1 MGSIFINA
9 GIAAGVALAAIPVI
23 LHLFMKQTPKH
34 VVFPALRLI
43 RKREERT
50 RKKLKIK
57 NWLLLL
63 ARMALLALMALAL
76 ARPRFDAKIKAGD
89 DQVETAIAM
98 VFDTS
103 LSMSY
108 TEHDKSRLDEAKEL
122 ADQILSR
129 THPSSQVFFLD
140 SARATEPVAIS
151 PGAARKAIAALEIE
165 PANQPVNQALGLA
178 YAAVLASDK
187 PRREVF
193 VFTDLARSAW
203 AVNQGVSN
211 RDEAEKVPGGV
222 GTYILDL
229 SAPPDQRHDV
239 AIARVEPE
247 NSVVGQDE
255 PVPIRVHLR
264 ATGKP
269 AQRLVEFYLDGVKKD
284 QKTVDVP
291 ADSEV
296 EVPQFLPRVEAGL
309 HRVAIRLAGEPDPIP
324 FNDVHYLTFEA
335 RPPVKVLVLSDRNED
350 ADHVANALDPV
361 EWRGRED
368 APRPYHV
375 EQRLTS
381 GLDIPALRRDLA
393 GFAGVFV
400 LNVERPTA
408 ELWQALDEFIKRGGG
423 VVIGVGDR
431 VAAGR
436 DAYNESAVAQGLL
449 PATLGPVRVHDEFSF
464 GRADIGNALFAHGQ
478 PDVFLAELARVPV
491 FKSMTVEPAADARTL
506 LWYQDESPALLERT
520 ITSEAGTAGRVLLW
534 TTALVSVPDPTRA
547 WNQFPIANWSFFQLM
562 NQTVPYLAG
571 SAGRRLSVE
580 AGETVSLPVDAS
592 KRFTDF
598 NAQPNGEAAPI
609 RLNEPTLGRPLLIAT
624 RATNLKPENL
634 LGQWTVTASRAGGPS
649 QTMGFSVNPPAA
661 ESQLAAVEAADLD
674 RLLGKDG
681 YRVADSPQDLKR
693 KVEETTIGREVF
705 PWIMLGILFVVT
717 LENALANT
725 FYRDR
730 PAAAAAAAPRAA
742 AGA

>member
-23 LHLFMKQTPKH
+23 LHLFMRQAPKH
-34 VVFPALRLI
+34 VVFPAIRLI
-43 RKREERT
+43 RNREEKT
-50 RKKLKIK
+50 RKKLRIK
-57 NWLLLL
+57 NWLLLF

-108 TEHDKSRLDEAKEL
+108 TEEDKSRLDEAKEL

-129 THPSSQVFFLD
+129 THASSQVFFID

-187 PRREVF
+187 PRREAF
-193 VFTDLARSAW
+193 VFTDLSRSAW
-203 AVNQGVSN
+203 AVNQSIAG
-211 RDEAEKVPGGV
+211 REEAAQVPGGV
-222 GTYILDL
+222 GTYLL
-229 SAPPDQRHDV
+229 NLATPADQRHDV
-239 AIARVEPE
+239 AIARVEPQGGI
-247 NSVVGQDE
+247 VGQDE
-255 PVPIRVHLR
+255 PVPIRVHVR
-264 ATGKP
+264 AIGK
-269 AQRLVEFYLDGVKKD
+269 AASRLVEFYLNGVKKD
-284 QKTVDVP
+284 QKTIEIP

-296 EVPQFLPRVEAGL
+296 EVPPFLPRVEAGL

-324 FNDVHYLTFEA
+324 SNDVHYLTFEV

-350 ADHVANALDPV
+350 AEYVANALDPA

-368 APRPYHV
+368 APRPYQV
-375 EQRLTS
+375 EQRLTTR
-381 GLDIPALRRDLA
+381 LDVAALRRELP
-393 GFAGVFV
+393 GFACVFL
-400 LNVERPTA
+400 LNVERPA
-408 ELWQALDEFIKRGGG
+408 PELWQALDEFVKRGGG
-423 VVIGVGDR
+423 IVIGVGDR

-436 DAYNESAVAQGLL
+436 DAYNESPVAQGLL
-449 PATLGPVRVHDEFSF
+449 PASVGPVRVHEEFSF
-464 GRADIGNALFAHGQ
+464 GRADVGNALFSQGAT
-478 PDVFLAELARVPV
+478 DVFLAELARVPV
-491 FKSMTVEPAADARTL
+491 FKTLTVEPVADARTL

-520 ITSEAGTAGRVLLW
+520 ITSEQGTTGRVLLW
-534 TTALVSVPDPTRA
+534 STALVSVPDPTRA

-562 NQTVPYLAG
+562 NQTVPYLSGA
-571 SAGRRLSVE
+571 ANRRLSVE
-580 AGETVSLPVDAS
+580 AGETVSLPIDGS
-592 KRFTDF
+592 RRFTDF
-598 NAQPNGEAAPI
+598 NAQPNGDAAPI
-609 RLNEPTLGRPLLIAT
+609 RLNEPTLGRPLMIAT
-624 RATNLKPENL
+624 RATNLKTENL

-661 ESQLAAVEAADLD
+661 ESDLATVETTELD
-674 RLLGKDG
+674 RLLGKDA

-705 PWIMLGILFVVT
+705 PWLMLGILFVVT

-730 PAAAAAAAPRAA
+730 PARTAAPATRAA
-742 AGA
+742 ASV